1 MSFAVEREEDI
12 IPDVIHPVVVRHP
25 ETGRDAIFI
34 SETFTNGI
42 VGMTRDE
49 GRELT
54 MLIQNHVTR
63 PEFRVEVAYE
73 RAAAFGLRPLR
84 AARTHRRRAS
94 GTHSHVNAARLGD
107 PLSRECRS
115 STRVEETLLR
125 LDARRGNARAT

>member
-63 PEFRVEVAYE
+63 PEFRVEVAYD
-73 RAAAFGLRPLR
+73 RSAAFGLLPLR
-84 AARTHRRRAS
+84 AARTH
-94 GTHSHVNAARLGD
+94 GTLV
-107 PLSRECRS
+107 
-115 STRVEETLLR
+115 
-125 LDARRGNARAT
+125 DARRGHILT